1 MVIPY
6 LKATGAIKTPIVTS
20 DTPLTLQDI
29 MGEEEGNIYSTIYG
43 VINIKDN
50 PDIFYHILD
59 YYVDTE
65 TKELRKKPEISYNQE
80 IVYI

>member
-6 LKATGAIKTPIVTS
+6 LKETGAIKTPVLTS
-20 DTPLTLQDI
+20 KVPLTLEDI
-29 MGEEEGNIYSTIYG
+29 LGEEWTIYATIYD

-50 PDIFYHILD
+50 ADIFYNIKN